1 MGDDTR
7 VNSGPYLWL
16 LGCQGHSARS
26 GKAAVLSRP
35 PLSSRAP
42 AQMTW
47 GSRRQR
53 PFLAVHMQRSG
64 HGSPACHIFL
74 LKMIKWWATHLGY
87 GEHRKHPLPVPW
99 PSQRTLTL
107 FAPAGFGEGVCS
119 ALGPTFSSEGR
130 APAGGHVLP
139 QSSSVT
145 AWCEIRFLSAIDLTQ
160 RRWSRAVQNEVW
172 QAREAGNPEENE
184 SVKQRFLPAL
194 VASSAWREG
203 GGFWLSASGT
213 SQSSGVW

>member
-47 GSRRQR
+47 GTSRQR
-53 PFLAVHMQRSG
+53 PFSAVHVQRTG
-64 HGSPACHIFL
+64 HGSPGCHIFL

-99 PSQRTLTL
+99 PSERTLTL

-130 APAGGHVLP
+130 APDGRPWLTPEGTCCPKAHLLQPGVKSGFFLQLTWLREGEAGLFRMRFGRRER
-139 QSSSVT
+139 Q
-145 AWCEIRFLSAIDLTQ
+145 EIQ
-160 RRWSRAVQNEVW
+160 RRMS
-172 QAREAGNPEENE
+172 
-184 SVKQRFLPAL
+184 L
-194 VASSAWREG
+194 
-203 GGFWLSASGT
+203 
-213 SQSSGVW
+213 